1 MSKNVTIK
9 AVLLVLL
16 GGIMGAASK
25 AADVIST
32 GSLFKAL
39 FWSFGLLTSGFL
51 IWCVIGYFIASRAS
65 SLKNALTYNSCFFL
79 AMLTA
84 YYLYSY
90 FVVKYT
96 NIKVIF
102 FWIIMT
108 AAVLLATFLIRRLR
122 TSKFFKRLS
131 ILVSTAFAALDV
143 VFIQGFD
150 LAAMIMEVFLL
161 VVMLLLIK
169 MNSLKKHKKL

>member
-1 MSKNVTIK
+1 MSKNVPVK
-9 AVLLVLL
+9 AVLSVLL

-25 AADVIST
+25 AADVIAT

-51 IWCVIGYFIASRAS
+51 IWCVIGYFIASCAS

-96 NIKVIF
+96 NISVII
-102 FWIIMT
+102 FWFIMT
-108 AAVLLATFLIRRLR
+108 AAALLATFFIRRFR
-122 TSKFFKRLS
+122 QSKFFKRLS
-131 ILVSTAFAALDV
+131 IIVSFAFAALDV

-150 LAAMIMEVFLL
+150 LAAMIMEVFLIAA
-161 VVMLLLIK
+161 MLLLIK
-169 MNSLKKHKKL
+169 SNSLRKHQQL